1 MVVALIVLAVLVL
14 LVGLVVA
21 AFLIN
26 RQAVATATKAITAEL
41 GNQPV
46 EARAAANCTSGGPR
60 GMGILVVT
68 SKEVRFRGVR
78 APDTLVIPRKGLR
91 AEVRAGGK
99 RPVLALTSPAGEVTW
114 RLADAEALAAA
125 LTGGSRAQRRAR

>member
-1 MVVALIVLAVLVL
+1 MIVALVIVAVVVL
-14 LVGLVVA
+14 LVALLVA

-26 RQAVATATKAITAEL
+26 RQAVATATAAITAEL
-41 GNQPV
+41 GNQPM

-68 SKEVRFRGVR
+68 PRALHFRGVR
-78 APDTLVIPRKGLR
+78 ATETLVIPRKGLR
-91 AEVRAGGK
+91 AEVRADGK
-99 RPVLALTSPAGEVTW
+99 RPVLAVTSPTGEVTW
-114 RLADAEALAAA
+114 RIAEAEALANA